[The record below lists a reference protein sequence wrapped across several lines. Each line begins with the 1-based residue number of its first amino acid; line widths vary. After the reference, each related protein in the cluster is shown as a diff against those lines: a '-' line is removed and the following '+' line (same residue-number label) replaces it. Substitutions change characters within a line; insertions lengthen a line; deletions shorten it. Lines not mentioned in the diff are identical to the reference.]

1 MKFYEALR
9 LTTEE
14 GAWIAVVPQGNEWRS
29 ARQAMRWDKQAK
41 AWAIAFWFGDGPW
54 RIADMALETM
64 PVRLG
69 ERAIDSEW
77 EKVETALGA

>member
-14 GAWIAVVPQGNEWRS
+14 GAWIAMVPYSKDGRA

-41 AWAIAFWFGDGPW
+41 AWAVAFWFGDGPW
-54 RIADMALETM
+54 RIADMPLETM

-69 ERAIDSEW
+69 GPAIDADW
-77 EKVETALGA
+77 EVVEVPR